1 MHTREEQLKA
11 FDRLLTVMDELR
23 EKCPWDRKQTFD
35 SLRQNTI
42 EETYELATA
51 IVKQD
56 MNEIAKELGDV
67 LLHVVFY
74 AKLGSEDKWNFSD
87 SAPQEPHDRFDI
99 ADVCNRLCDKL
110 IFRHPHVYGPE
121 AAQNAEEVSR
131 LWEQV
136 KLKEKGGNKTVLEG
150 IPDSLPTLVKAYRI
164 QDKAANAGFDWEKK
178 EDVWEKV
185 KEEIAELEQA
195 MRSMPDN
202 PTPPLKG
209 GRGDSNTQPTYTF
222 TAKTT
227 DYTSR
232 FKLVFS
238 TNDASTGSASDAPF
252 AYISNGE
259 IRLLVETC
267 QGASLQVIDMTGRVI
282 RVCTDVARNVSTDG
296 MTAGVY
302 VLRLIDCDSVR
313 MQKIVVP

>member
-1 MHTREEQLKA
+1 MHSREEQLQA

-164 QDKAANAGFDWEKK
+164 QDKAANAGFDWEKR

-202 PTPPLKG
+202 PEPRTENPEPKTEEKIVRPEGDKNPEPRTENAIEEEMGDVLFSLINVARLYKVRPDNALEKTNLK
-209 GRGDSNTQPTYTF
+209 F
-222 TAKTT
+222 I
-227 DYTSR
+227 SR
-232 FKLVFS
+232 F
-238 TNDASTGSASDAPF
+238 N
-252 AYISNGE
+252 YIE
-259 IRLLVETC
+259 QKARE
-267 QGASLQVIDMTGRVI
+267 QGRQV
-282 RVCTDVARNVSTDG
+282 TDLTLDEMEALWQEAKKN
-296 MTAGVY
+296 
-302 VLRLIDCDSVR
+302 
-313 MQKIVVP
+313 